1 MPELENPRH
10 EAFAQ
15 NYVLSGNG
23 SASYIA
29 AGYKVS
35 PEVAE
40 VNSSRLLSNA
50 KVLNRIRELQ
60 GERSLH
66 FLQLAERV
74 VTELEQ
80 IAFISPLDALEY
92 VIPEGAELGEY
103 RLKSPEQMDAA
114 TKAAISEIKFS
125 RLGITVRFHPK
136 ADALSKLARICGLMG
151 DFNEAVATLRRYGI
165 HLHSEDG
172 QWRVIDQQ
180 LPAIEAIASPV
191 LEDDEE

>member
-50 KVLNRIRELQ
+50 KVLNRTRELQ

-80 IAFISPLDALEY
+80 ISRW
-92 VIPEGAELGEY
+92 AE
-103 RLKSPEQMDAA
+103 
-114 TKAAISEIKFS
+114 KF
-125 RLGITVRFHPK
+125 TT
-136 ADALSKLARICGLMG
+136 M
-151 DFNEAVATLRRYGI
+151 
-165 HLHSEDG
+165 
-172 QWRVIDQQ
+172 
-180 LPAIEAIASPV
+180 
-191 LEDDEE
+191 